1 MGVASPPRAIL
12 YSTLRHTIPSCLG
25 VSAAEGDIMRAL
37 IDQAKFSRR
46 RIAVGESVHV
56 QIKPADSRADIT
68 VNGIYGARQWVQFR
82 NPGTYNIVV
91 TALFDGEIEQL
102 AERVTVAEAKA
113 GAQPIP
119 IVWATQDRYQARLIV
134 FSLPGSDKLRGE
146 IASYDWSF
154 GDGTSGYSETG
165 TIAHDYTD
173 VLGRDE
179 LYTCFDVEVT
189 AHFTDQTSTVGRRTI
204 SVFNTY
210 ALNKSLKGILA
221 PRVAVNQPAFI
232 PAIMFLP
239 SEVICSFTITNPEDE
254 DLLFAQEKWE
264 WLRADASDLA
274 PSDPDEYGSELAAR
288 LLARS
293 SAAAQSI
300 GADVRVPALS
310 TVTVTRLFPE
320 SVFSGDIFG
329 IAVHLAGRGM
339 CSDLPAVASAYI
351 EVKLPMAWSSFVS
364 PGSAKALGYAA
375 KLTASTSAA
384 ASVLTLND
392 LREPVRQS
400 AVTERLSGAVPPP
413 PAPLPTRTT
422 DAATATFEGSPVSL
436 AHLGAFTLSGPSLA
450 EDLTKLV
457 SPDISPVDLH
467 SLFDSVRPMVGE
479 ECDPDNMPDGL
490 PDGMVCQLTSEI
502 EWRFVPGRILN
513 AKKGD
518 LLLDPGGPGVVGQL
532 LRQVQPPQYY
542 SHCGIMTKNHIE
554 LRHSTG
560 SEDWLKD
567 HLAGSFLGNK
577 GTDGFDPTA
586 LKYLWPGSLT
596 QSIDNAYHGE
606 WVTSPDTGP
615 YKIAEFSFAPDLSD
629 SSTIMPPVVV
639 KPPPFSETADVRRTL
654 HRIADE
660 ALKIDSHYRFYC
672 YTRPEIAL
680 GPDGVAGP
688 DSGWAIG
695 TVATQCAS
703 FIWLAAQHA
712 GVKVEGPGKITKLT
726 DLEPSDEVHGAHVN
740 VDTLDGLYLYSAANR
755 QGAAKWLYQHVF
767 DQVYNQAGFW
777 GQLFTGAPDDVA
789 NQLCNAFASD
799 WTDIGNGGSG
809 DSDAW
814 KSTGD
819 ANAISP
825 DNLMFWDSPNG
836 YGQGSFKSV
845 YGAIEEFF
853 YLPGTYAQVPIYR
866 WKLVLTK
873 GDLTGTITA
882 NADVTGANVSLLG
895 SGQQDVVVGA
905 DGRFSFTG
913 IPAGDYTVSAGLN
926 IAGHWN
932 SNSVKV
938 TITAGS
944 SADVGI
950 PLQPPPEVQRT
961 VTITVDM
968 DTDWSSVFA
977 HGDHVWN
984 ESKSAKVHPFWSHG
998 HLDFGGGD
1006 TPHGGIGF
1014 DIDLNADLS
1023 VTVSWAASEIDD
1035 EVEATIHGGTNVG
1048 KDAWISW
1055 SHLRVNNDDPI
1066 DNDGTTMNFTIQ
1078 NNQG

>member
-1 MGVASPPRAIL
+1 MG
-12 YSTLRHTIPSCLG
+12 T
-25 VSAAEGDIMRAL
+25 L
-37 IDQAKFSRR
+37 IDHARFSRR
-46 RIAVGESVHV
+46 RIVVGESVRV
-56 QIKPADSRADIT
+56 QVRPSDPRTDIAID
-68 VNGIYGARQWVQFR
+68 GIYGARQYVQFR

-91 TALFDGEIEQL
+91 TALLDGQVEQL
-102 AERVTVAEAKA
+102 SERVTVAEPKH
-113 GAQPIP
+113 GARPIP
-119 IVWATQDRYQARLIV
+119 IVWATADRYRSRLIV
-134 FSLPGSDKLRGE
+134 FSLPGSDQLSGE
-146 IASYDWSF
+146 VASYDWSF
-154 GDGTSGYSETG
+154 GDGTKGLSETG
-165 TIAHDYTD
+165 TIEHDYTD
-173 VLGRDE
+173 ALDRDA
-179 LYTCFDVEVT
+179 LYTTFDVEVT
-189 AHFTDQTSTVGRRTI
+189 THFTDQDSTVGRRTI

-210 ALNKSLKGILA
+210 ALNKSIKGVLA
-221 PRVAVNQPAFI
+221 PRVAVNHPAYI

-239 SEVICSFTITNPEDE
+239 SEVICSFTISNPEDE
-254 DLLFAQEKWE
+254 DLLFSQERWE
-264 WLRADASDLA
+264 WLRAEASDLA
-274 PSDPDEYGSELAAR
+274 PSDPEEYGSELAAR

-293 SAAAQSI
+293 AAASQSI
-300 GADVRVPALS
+300 GADLRVPARS
-310 TVTVTRLFPE
+310 TVTVTRLFSE

-329 IAVHLAGRGM
+329 VAVHLAGRGL
-339 CSDLPAVASAYI
+339 CSDLPAIASAYI

-364 PGSAKALGYAA
+364 RGSTKALGYAA
-375 KLTASTSAA
+375 RLTSPISAA
-384 ASVLTLND
+384 AAVLTLND
-392 LREPVRQS
+392 LREPVRQA
-400 AVTERLSGAVPPP
+400 AVAERLSGRVP
-413 PAPLPTRTT
+413 PAPASRPTRNEQ
-422 DAATATFEGSPVSL
+422 ASATSTPASVGSAVAL
-436 AHLGAFTLSGPSLA
+436 AHLGAFTVSGPSLSD
-450 EDLTKLV
+450 DLTALV
-457 SPDISPVDLH
+457 SPDLSPVDIR
-467 SLFDSVRPMVGE
+467 SLFDPVQPVVGE
-479 ECDPDNMPDGL
+479 ECDPDNMPDDL
-490 PDGMVCQLTSEI
+490 ADGMVCQLTSEI

-560 SEDWLKD
+560 SEDWLTD

-596 QSIDNAYHGE
+596 QTIDNAYHGE

-639 KPPPFSETADVRRTL
+639 KPPPFSETAAVRRTL

-660 ALKIDSHYRFYC
+660 ALSINSHYRFYC
-672 YTRPEIAL
+672 YTRPELAL
-680 GPDGVAGP
+680 GPEGVAGP
-688 DSGWAIG
+688 ESGWANG

-712 GVKVEGPGKITKLT
+712 GVRVEGPGAITRLT
-726 DLEPSDEVHGAHVN
+726 DLEPTDEVHGAHVN
-740 VDTLDGLYLYSAANR
+740 ADTRDGLYLYTAANR
-755 QGAAKWLYQHVF
+755 QAAGKWLYQHVF
-767 DQVYNQAGFW
+767 DNVYNKAGFW

-819 ANAISP
+819 ANAVSP

-836 YGQGSFKSV
+836 YGQGSFTSV

-866 WKLVLTK
+866 WKLVPTK
-873 GDLTGTITA
+873 GDLTGTVTA

-895 SGQQDVVVGA
+895 SGQQDVVVGS
-905 DGRFSFTG
+905 DGRFSFSG
-913 IPAGDYTVSAGLN
+913 VPAGAYTVSAGLD

-932 SNSVKV
+932 SASAGV
-938 TITAGS
+938 TITAGGTT
-944 SADVGI
+944 DVAI
-950 PLQPPPEVQRT
+950 ALQPPPEVLRT

-984 ESKSAKVHPFWSHG
+984 ETKSAKVHPFWSHG

-1006 TPHGGIGF
+1006 TPHGAVGF

-1023 VTVSWAASEIDD
+1023 VTVSWAASEVDD
-1035 EVEATIHGGTNVG
+1035 EVEATIHGGTAVG
-1048 KDAWISW
+1048 KDAWIAW
-1055 SHLRVNNDDPI
+1055 SHLRVNNDDSI
-1066 DNDGTTMNFTIQ
+1066 DNDGTTMNFTIR
-1078 NNQG
+1078 NDQG